1 MEKLLVLAAET
12 CATQMLRWIEI
23 YEARLARLTGA
34 VPNDP
39 PPDDDGHAVDRYWER
54 IWFHYLT
61 GADAIALANRDAK
74 ARRR

>member
-12 CATQMLRWIEI
+12 CAAQMLRWIES
-23 YEARLARLTGA
+23 YEERLTTLTGA
-34 VPNDP
+34 APNDLLP
-39 PPDDDGHAVDRYWER
+39 EDDGHAIDRYWER

-74 ARRR
+74 ACRR